1 MPSKRDPNTPTLFK
15 LTDEDKRRLGERLA
29 RKVRDLELLEA
40 EKADV
45 VKDFNDRIKAM
56 QEEIGKL
63 ADTLN
68 QGSSSAPLDDD
79 GEAAEARA

>member
-1 MPSKRDPNTPTLFK
+1 MPKERDRHTPSLFK
-15 LTDEDKRRLGERLA
+15 LTADDKARLGSRLA
-29 RKVRDLELLEA
+29 KKVRDLELLES

-68 QGSSSAPLDDD
+68 QGASSTPP
-79 GEAAEARA
+79 GEEEAEAGAGS